1 MYLKTENGIMV
12 RNNDTW
18 LLHLGCDGP
27 EQQAALSDLRQALLR
42 TLRRTMA
49 KRTLVNEAFLED
61 VVQDTLILVL
71 ERLHQFEGRSRFLTW
86 AISIAIHVAM
96 GRLRRKHW
104 KNVSLEEIIGDS
116 SVRFEEFQSDAF
128 EPEIQWERKSI
139 LESMHRVI
147 QNELT
152 EKQKTALLAELKGM
166 PQEEIVRH
174 LGSNRNAVYKLTHDA
189 RKRLKQ
195 GLEAAGYGADDINSA
210 FIT

>member
-1 MYLKTENGIMV
+1 
-12 RNNDTW
+12 
-18 LLHLGCDGP
+18 
-27 EQQAALSDLRQALLR
+27 
-42 TLRRTMA
+42 
-49 KRTLVNEAFLED
+49 
-61 VVQDTLILVL
+61 
-71 ERLHQFEGRSRFLTW
+71 
-86 AISIAIHVAM
+86 
-96 GRLRRKHW
+96 
-104 KNVSLEEIIGDS
+104 
-116 SVRFEEFQSDAF
+116 
-128 EPEIQWERKSI
+128 
-139 LESMHRVI
+139 MHRVI